1 LRTNDPNPAGRAL
14 RTNWFQQTR
23 LDPANLG
30 RFNDGVIQASILRAA
45 RPVEIDY
52 SAKDDFAR
60 EAGRAIC
67 RIMDAAHIPRGEA
80 ACEALVAL
88 GSSRL
93 RVPREELER
102 ILAERETFPPLVGEL
117 AAICRHLLL

>member
-1 LRTNDPNPAGRAL
+1 L

-52 SAKDDFAR
+52 SMKDDFAR

-67 RIMDAAHIPRGEA
+67 RIMDAAHKPRGEA
-80 ACEALVAL
+80 ACEALIAI
-88 GSSRL
+88 GSDRL
-93 RVPREELER
+93 RLPKDELER
-102 ILAERETFPPLVGEL
+102 ILENRETLPPLVSKL
-117 AAICRHLLL
+117 AAICRQLLL